1 MARCQP
7 PTRRAQRSAVLLIAT
22 VALALSPTTTAAA
35 RGLLRNTADVHSQ
48 ADGDKPNWRDLVG
61 SSSPTGTGGW
71 QALLGSSSPTGT
83 GGWKALVGSSAPTE
97 VWSWAADAMEGA
109 IEAKG
114 ETVSKQDTPSFR
126 DLVGT
131 ASPTAD
137 YSLARIIGSASPTSD
152 WRKLIGTSAPTK
164 MWTAAP
170 TEDWHKLLGTS
181 APTVDWRN
189 LVGTS
194 APTKLWTGSP
204 TKEWSLIDLVGTS
217 SPSVDWS
224 GWLSDRGDTSAQSVD
239 MQSVTLSPAAVG
251 AQAVEGATV
260 AYDPNSQDN
269 GLGAFFI
276 MMCAIG
282 SALVGGALLYKYN
295 KDHAFTEERTSL
307 ISSGSDSSKGSFAS
321 EVSDAP
327 AVNAIEASGPDSSRG
342 YQAV

>member
-1 MARCQP
+1 MGC
-7 PTRRAQRSAVLLIAT
+7 LIAGYHGSHVWGCCMGFV
-22 VALALSPTTTAAA
+22 VAWGSS
-35 RGLLRNTADVHSQ
+35 ADVHSQ

-97 VWSWAADAMEGA
+97 VWSWAAGEQPLPVSQDTSKARGVLPTTPIRLPPTQSSGSMGTYGAHTERAGHLCISPAFPHLPCLNGISPAYPSHADAVRRGCADAMEGA

-189 LVGTS
+189 LVVRS
-194 APTKLWTGSP
+194 PPPTL
-204 TKEWSLIDLVGTS
+204 
-217 SPSVDWS
+217 
-224 GWLSDRGDTSAQSVD
+224 
-239 MQSVTLSPAAVG
+239 TLRYHS
-251 AQAVEGATV
+251 
-260 AYDPNSQDN
+260 
-269 GLGAFFI
+269 
-276 MMCAIG
+276 
-282 SALVGGALLYKYN
+282 
-295 KDHAFTEERTSL
+295 RTL
-307 ISSGSDSSKGSFAS
+307 RLRTPLP
-321 EVSDAP
+321 E
-327 AVNAIEASGPDSSRG
+327 
-342 YQAV
+342 